1 MNYTGEL
8 LGIAERLVI
17 LSLRQYLEV
26 EFLLQTFVNCYDLGY
41 LKNLQLFFNVGRD
54 G

>member
-1 MNYTGEL
+1 MNCIGGS

-17 LSLRQYLEV
+17 LSLRYYLGA
-26 EFLLQTFVNCYDLGY
+26 EFLLQTFVNCYDLGFR
-41 LKNLQLFFNVGRD
+41 KNLQLFFNVGRD